1 MAEGE
6 EAAIELVDSA
16 GALDPVVAL
25 LRDFVHATGALRAL
39 GVVEHARGGPPAI
52 VECGRMSVVE
62 IDLGDRMLHMPH
74 GIELDVEIASLP
86 GLRQLPPFDVDAAEG
101 TVTGTIGG
109 LDMLVANVCA
119 LAEALGG
126 ANVAMAVFETTD
138 PEAPLAVTA
147 RAGGS
152 EQVVVAIGED
162 QFAWD
167 APGQPRGSAA

>member
-1 MAEGE
+1 MSDGE
-6 EAAIELVDSA
+6 QAPIELVESA

-25 LRDFVHATGALRAL
+25 LREFVHATGALRAL
-39 GVVEHARGGPPAI
+39 GVVEHARAGPPAV

-62 IDLGDRMLHMPH
+62 IDLGDRMLQMPH
-74 GIELDVEIASLP
+74 GIELRVDVPSLP
-86 GLRQLPPFDVDAAEG
+86 GLRQLPQFEVDAAEG
-101 TVTGTIGG
+101 SVTGAIGG

-119 LAEALGG
+119 LADALGG

-138 PEAPLAVTA
+138 PEAPLAVSA

-152 EQVVVAIGED
+152 EPVVVAIGED

-167 APGQPRGSAA
+167 APGQPPGSAA